1 MSDEISAL
9 EAEDAPVA
17 EGVRVEVVWLAPRWG
32 S

>member
-1 MSDEISAL
+1 LSDEISAL

-17 EGVRVEVVWLAPRWG
+17 EDVRVEVVWLAPRGG